1 MSGSGRIISIHIL
14 LFLAGFLLLNA
25 ENEKRL
31 LILHD
36 PDYFNSQI
44 QVLEAKLQDLS
55 TKYNQ
60 LQTQTA
66 NEIQGLM
73 IRINNTETQKSGIKT
88 RSGSLTYN
96 RKKGVFSSGIGL

>member
-1 MSGSGRIISIHIL
+1 MFGSVRIKSIHIL

-31 LILHD
+31 LIHD

-60 LQTQTA
+60 LQIQTA

-73 IRINNTETQKSGIKT
+73 IRINNTETQKAGINT
-88 RSGSLTYN
+88 RSDSLTYN
-96 RKKGVFSSGIGL
+96 RKKEVFSSGIGL

>member
-55 TKYNQ
+55 TKYDQ

-73 IRINNTETQKSGIKT
+73 IRINNTETQKAGI
-88 RSGSLTYN
+88 
-96 RKKGVFSSGIGL
+96 